1 MQTFCKSFICNFYF
15 NHGVDNIMHQ
25 INFFQ
30 FIVKPCQR
38 VVTALLFLLVFA
50 FTHHN
55 AHAEGSVVMEE
66 NIFSST
72 ETDDDG
78 LYNLMGSENEE
89 KEPLDADMGL
99 DLTNIDMKE

>member
-1 MQTFCKSFICNFYF
+1 
-15 NHGVDNIMHQ
+15 MHQ

-30 FIVKPCQR
+30 FILKPFQR
-38 VVTALLFLLVFA
+38 VVSALLFLLVFA

-55 AHAEGSVVMEE
+55 AYAEGSVVMEE

-72 ETDDDG
+72 ESDDDG
-78 LYNLMGSENEE
+78 LNNLMGGENEE
-89 KEPLDADMGL
+89 DGQLDSNMDL

>member
-1 MQTFCKSFICNFYF
+1 
-15 NHGVDNIMHQ
+15 MHQ

-30 FIVKPCQR
+30 FIVKPFQR

-50 FTHHN
+50 ITHLN

-78 LYNLMGSENEE
+78 LNNLMGSENEE